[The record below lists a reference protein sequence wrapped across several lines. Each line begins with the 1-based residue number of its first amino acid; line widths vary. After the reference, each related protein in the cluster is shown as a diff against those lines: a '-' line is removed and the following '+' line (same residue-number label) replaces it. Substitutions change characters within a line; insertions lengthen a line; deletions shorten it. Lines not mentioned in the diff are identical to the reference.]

1 MCRQIA
7 AQMGAV
13 GWLDGQ
19 IDRRMAGR
27 MDGWMGCDVMQGA
40 FFECVLLWVC
50 VAATCV
56 CGLGCICRI
65 RVADRVLLA
74 TVVRYI

>member
-1 MCRQIA
+1 
-7 AQMGAV
+7 
-13 GWLDGQ
+13 
-19 IDRRMAGR
+19 
-27 MDGWMGCDVMQGA
+27 MDGWDVMQGA